1 MSFQDK
7 SNANIPSL
15 DWISGIDLL
24 RLLNLDGATFVFG
37 IRSIDLKQNGIP
49 SFDIWTGQ
57 SRTSAPSEKAFS
69 YAKSVQGG

>member
-49 SFDIWTGQ
+49 SFDI
-57 SRTSAPSEKAFS
+57 
-69 YAKSVQGG
+69 